1 MAGDVIGS
9 FKGCVRVADGY
20 NAQSMGRHGRRLAPV
35 ALVATFVCGS
45 YRMDFA
51 TPTRSP
57 LRDAAPACPAAEV
70 PCSSAAALRLSGT
83 AALGMIAPDDA
94 RLVALRQA
102 CAFLEVLEAESES
115 LDQRLEAAKRLDPM
129 RHVLGKTSLESAV
142 DQTRTLI
149 RELDEHLCAAAESAR
164 AASRT
169 VARTHPK
176 DIQ

>member
-1 MAGDVIGS
+1 
-9 FKGCVRVADGY
+9 
-20 NAQSMGRHGRRLAPV
+20 
-35 ALVATFVCGS
+35 
-45 YRMDFA
+45 MDFA
-51 TPTRSP
+51 TPTRPS
-57 LRDAAPACPAAEV
+57 LRDAAPACPAADV
-70 PCSSAAALRLSGT
+70 VHSSSVALRLSGT
-83 AALGMIAPDDA
+83 AALGVIAPNDP

-102 CAFLEVLEAESES
+102 CALLETLEAESQS
-115 LDQRLEAAKRLDPM
+115 LDQRLEASKRLDPM
-129 RHVLGKTSLESAV
+129 RHVLGKTSLESAI

>member
-1 MAGDVIGS
+1 
-9 FKGCVRVADGY
+9 
-20 NAQSMGRHGRRLAPV
+20 
-35 ALVATFVCGS
+35 
-45 YRMDFA
+45 MDFA
-51 TPTRSP
+51 TPTRPS
-57 LRDAAPACPAAEV
+57 LRDAVPACPAAEV
-70 PCSSAAALRLSGT
+70 VHSSSAELRLSGT
-83 AALGMIAPDDA
+83 AALGVFAPDDA

-102 CAFLEVLEAESES
+102 CALLETLEAESQS
-115 LDQRLEAAKRLDPM
+115 LDLRLEAAKRLDPM
-129 RHVLGKTSLESAV
+129 RHVVGKTSLESAI

>member
-1 MAGDVIGS
+1 
-9 FKGCVRVADGY
+9 
-20 NAQSMGRHGRRLAPV
+20 
-35 ALVATFVCGS
+35 
-45 YRMDFA
+45 MDFA
-51 TPTRSP
+51 TPTRPS
-57 LRDAAPACPAAEV
+57 LRDAAPACPAADV
-70 PCSSAAALRLSGT
+70 VHSSSVALRLAGT
-83 AALGMIAPDDA
+83 AALGVIAPNDP

-102 CAFLEVLEAESES
+102 CALLETLEAESQS
-115 LDQRLEAAKRLDPM
+115 LDQRLEASKRLDPM
-129 RHVLGKTSLESAV
+129 RHVLGKTSLESAI

>member
-1 MAGDVIGS
+1 VHSSSAEL
-9 FKGCVRVADGY
+9 
-20 NAQSMGRHGRRLAPV
+20 RLA
-35 ALVATFVCGS
+35 
-45 YRMDFA
+45 
-51 TPTRSP
+51 
-57 LRDAAPACPAAEV
+57 
-70 PCSSAAALRLSGT
+70 GT
-83 AALGMIAPDDA
+83 AALGVIAPNDA

-102 CAFLEVLEAESES
+102 CALLETLEAESQS
-115 LDQRLEAAKRLDPM
+115 LDLRLEASKRLDPM
-129 RHVLGKTSLESAV
+129 RHVLGKTSLESAI

>member
-1 MAGDVIGS
+1 
-9 FKGCVRVADGY
+9 
-20 NAQSMGRHGRRLAPV
+20 
-35 ALVATFVCGS
+35 
-45 YRMDFA
+45 
-51 TPTRSP
+51 
-57 LRDAAPACPAAEV
+57 
-70 PCSSAAALRLSGT
+70 
-83 AALGMIAPDDA
+83 MIAPDDA

-102 CAFLEVLEAESES
+102 CAFLEVLEAESEA

-164 AASRT
+164 AAGRA
-169 VARTHPK
+169 VARTQPK

>member
-1 MAGDVIGS
+1 
-9 FKGCVRVADGY
+9 
-20 NAQSMGRHGRRLAPV
+20 
-35 ALVATFVCGS
+35 
-45 YRMDFA
+45 MDFA
-51 TPTRSP
+51 TPTRPS
-57 LRDAAPACPAAEV
+57 LRDAAPACPAADV
-70 PCSSAAALRLSGT
+70 VHSSSVALRLAGT
-83 AALGMIAPDDA
+83 AALGVIAPNDP

-102 CAFLEVLEAESES
+102 CALLETLEAESQS
-115 LDQRLEAAKRLDPM
+115 LDLRLEASKRLDPM
-129 RHVLGKTSLESAV
+129 RHVLGKTSLESAI

>member
-1 MAGDVIGS
+1 MS
-9 FKGCVRVADGY
+9 
-20 NAQSMGRHGRRLAPV
+20 RHGWWLAPA
-35 ALVATFVCGS
+35 ALVAAPACGS
-45 YRMDFA
+45 SRMDFA
-51 TPTRSP
+51 TPTRPS
-57 LRDAAPACPAAEV
+57 LRDAAPACPAADV
-70 PCSSAAALRLSGT
+70 VHSSSAELRLAGT
-83 AALGMIAPDDA
+83 AALGVIAPNDP

-102 CAFLEVLEAESES
+102 CALLETLEAESQS
-115 LDQRLEAAKRLDPM
+115 LDLRLEAAKRLDPM
-129 RHVLGKTSLESAV
+129 RHVLGKTSLESAI

>member
-1 MAGDVIGS
+1 
-9 FKGCVRVADGY
+9 
-20 NAQSMGRHGRRLAPV
+20 
-35 ALVATFVCGS
+35 
-45 YRMDFA
+45 MDFA
-51 TPTRSP
+51 TPTRPS
-57 LRDAAPACPAAEV
+57 LRDAVPACPAAAV
-70 PCSSAAALRLSGT
+70 VYPSAAELRLSGT
-83 AALGMIAPDDA
+83 AALGVIAADDV

-102 CAFLEVLEAESES
+102 CALLETLEAESQS
-115 LDQRLEAAKRLDPM
+115 LDLRLEASKRLDPM
-129 RHVLGKTSLESAV
+129 RHVLGKTSLESAI